1 MITVAEAIE
10 ILKEADP
17 EAILFVSSDE
27 EGNSHR
33 EANISLNETMCDQD
47 NEWIACHPSDIVAG
61 EYEGWEDKM
70 VRAVVV
76 W

>member
-27 EGNSHR
+27 EGNSYR
-33 EANISLNETMCDQD
+33 PAAVSINETMCDQD
-47 NEWIACHPSDIVAG
+47 EWVSCHPDDIVSG

-70 VRAVVV
+70 IDAVVV